1 MKTVLVA
8 YFSAAGTTRQMAEFI
23 AEGVRFG
30 GQEAITKSIDD
41 IKDAAGL
48 GGYDGYIFGSPT
60 YTLNIPPPMQA
71 FLQMADKSALKGKP
85 GGAFGAYTHDVN
97 YQHDAH
103 APALI
108 LSNMEKAGKMKPFEL
123 GPLILREDILKTRE
137 GIKACQD
144 YGRIFGEKLG

>member
-1 MKTVLVA
+1 MKKVLVA

-30 GQEAITKSIDD
+30 GQEAIIRNIDD

-48 GGYDGYIFGSPT
+48 GGYDGYLFGSPT
-60 YTLNIPPPMQA
+60 YALNIPQPMQA
-71 FLQMADKSALKGKP
+71 FLQMAGKAVLKGKP

-108 LSNMEKAGKMKPFEL
+108 LDNMEKASKMKPFEL
-123 GPLILREDILKTRE
+123 GPLTLREDTLKTSE

-144 YGRIFGEKLG
+144 YGRVFGEKLG